1 MRNYVNMN
9 MQNEKRIHNYV
20 DCYLFLRGKLRMY
33 IDPFLHMP
41 YIETPKGHKK
51 HYYQQLYLL
60 RGGRPQN
67 WSWQMGRS
75 LFNV

>member
-1 MRNYVNMN
+1 MN

-33 IDPFLHMP
+33 IDPILYMP

-51 HYYQQLYLL
+51 TLL
-60 RGGRPQN
+60 TTAAPAQGWETSELELADGEE
-67 WSWQMGRS
+67 S
-75 LFNV
+75 F

>member
-9 MQNEKRIHNYV
+9 MQSEKRIHNYV

-33 IDPFLHMP
+33 IEPFLYMP

-51 HYYQQLYLL
+51 HY
-60 RGGRPQN
+60 
-67 WSWQMGRS
+67 
-75 LFNV
+75 